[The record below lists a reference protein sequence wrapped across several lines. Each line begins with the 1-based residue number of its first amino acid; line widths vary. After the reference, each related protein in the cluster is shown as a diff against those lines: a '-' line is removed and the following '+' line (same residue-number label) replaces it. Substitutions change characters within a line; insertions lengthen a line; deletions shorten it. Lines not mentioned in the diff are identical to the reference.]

1 MTFHFCFAVDIYF
14 NLFLV
19 CLRFNDAPHGQFGI
33 LYDRQMVTVQPGTL
47 KRHLQLNVTRSAGT
61 FGRVSIY

>member
-14 NLFLV
+14 NF
-19 CLRFNDAPHGQFGI
+19 RFNDAPHGQFGI
-33 LYDRQMVTVQPGTL
+33 LSDRQMVMVQPGTL